1 MKFQGFVTAIVG
13 MPKRAPLAAGYLVMV
28 MGAALVGTSV
38 ASASTETGVVL
49 ECSSGKVSMRDRV
62 NVTLTKNANGQLTA
76 EVESLKGNRGQVA
89 RRGVSEKH
97 GPAGTLYKSESG
109 DFQLKVEA
117 SSAGGRLPKVQ
128 GTKTAQVTFK
138 KGSAGEVKAN
148 VNCRKSSGL
157 FEQI

>member
-13 MPKRAPLAAGYLVMV
+13 CV
-28 MGAALVGTSV
+28 MGASLVGTSV

-62 NVTLTKNANGQLTA
+62 NVKLTKNANGQLTA
-76 EVESLKGNRGQVA
+76 EVESLKGKRGQVA

-97 GPAGTLYKSESG
+97 GPAGTLYKSETG
-109 DFQLKVEA
+109 DFQM
-117 SSAGGRLPKVQ
+117 KVQ
-128 GTKTAQVTFK
+128 GAKTAQVTFK
-138 KGSAGEVKAN
+138 RGTPAEVKAN
-148 VNCRKSSGL
+148 VNCKKGTGL